1 MIACLVL
8 LYQTEFVLSSGFHE
22 FFVIFSNFLFGGCVM
37 DSIIFTRIKE
47 LCAENNITVNKLESE
62 LGMSQYSIGRWK
74 NATSPTVDKLNRI
87 AQYFHVSVDYL
98 IGTTDVRTPT
108 NELVGDQDIV
118 SIQRAR
124 EKMTD
129 RDKSRMMTMLKIGFE
144 YAFSDNKT
152 DLSDT

>member
-1 MIACLVL
+1 
-8 LYQTEFVLSSGFHE
+8 
-22 FFVIFSNFLFGGCVM
+22 M

-144 YAFSDNKT
+144 YAFFDNKT